1 MSEGF
6 AKKVANTQV
15 WKAIFRHG
23 PPNNA
28 RNRAAVVAGN
38 VLQNVAQYAVV
49 CPRRIRSRRAEPD
62 RLPAKFSAIARSFRQ
77 KVCSSLLVAAS
88 FTPR

>member
-38 VLQNVAQYAVV
+38 VFLHLH
-49 CPRRIRSRRAEPD
+49 PIKLKS
-62 RLPAKFSAIARSFRQ
+62 PAFS
-77 KVCSSLLVAAS
+77 LVILGVWGD
-88 FTPR
+88 

>member
-28 RNRAAVVAGN
+28 RNR
-38 VLQNVAQYAVV
+38 
-49 CPRRIRSRRAEPD
+49 
-62 RLPAKFSAIARSFRQ
+62 
-77 KVCSSLLVAAS
+77 LLLWPETYF
-88 FTPR
+88 FTFTQ